1 MHATSAAS
9 DPNFGLV
16 TTLDEAD
23 LPVVRAAMQEE
34 AAPIKR
40 AGILPPGE
48 TLEEFESRLPKGV
61 PFEYILRRVCG
72 AAATQERFR
81 VCDIDDQCAIA
92 RAIEPIRGLNLS
104 ERVAMTAAPSPTQSS
119 ELEEVTK
126 ALATCVA
133 ERKPVTCV
141 DIPEIRLEV
150 LEKPISAGR
159 KYLQSLENLHKALVL
174 YLWLSYRFLG
184 IFKGREIAIYAKEML
199 EQRINSC
206 LAEVSANSD
215 IRSRVLSHKAVTM
228 PPVTQFQETQGTSL
242 SQVSAECTTPADEE
256 SALNLADE
264 ATGLPVDWSQGS
276 ERVGLDGTA
285 AGESAPAING

>member
-1 MHATSAAS
+1 MHSTSTAS

-16 TTLDEAD
+16 TTLNEAD
-23 LPVVRAAMQEE
+23 LHVVRAAMQEE

-48 TLEEFESRLPKGV
+48 ALEEFESRLPKGV
-61 PFEYILRRVCG
+61 PFEYILRRVC
-72 AAATQERFR
+72 AAAAMHERFR
-81 VCDIDDQCAIA
+81 VCNIDDQCSIA
-92 RAIEPIRGLNLS
+92 RTIESIRGLSLS

-133 ERKPVTCV
+133 ERKPVTCI

-150 LEKPISAGR
+150 LEKPISSGR

-184 IFKGREIAIYAKEML
+184 VFKGREIATYAKEML
-199 EQRINSC
+199 EQRINTC
-206 LAEVSANSD
+206 LAEVSANSEM
-215 IRSRVLSHKAVTM
+215 RSRVLSHKTEVM
-228 PPVTQFQETQGTSL
+228 PSVAQYQDTEGTSL
-242 SQVSAECTTPADEE
+242 SQVRTEHTTPADEE

-264 ATGLPVDWSQGS
+264 EAGLPVDWSTGS
-276 ERVGLDGTA
+276 ESVGFDETA
-285 AGESAPAING
+285 AGESAVAVNG